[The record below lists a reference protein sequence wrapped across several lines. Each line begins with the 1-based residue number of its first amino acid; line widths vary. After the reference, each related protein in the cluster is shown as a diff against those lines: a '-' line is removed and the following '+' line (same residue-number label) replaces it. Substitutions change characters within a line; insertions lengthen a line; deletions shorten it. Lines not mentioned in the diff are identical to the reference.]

1 MTTKQPSRSKSK
13 APATPPAVVAAI
25 YVRVSTEEQANESFG
40 LAAQLTRTQAIVK
53 GWEVAPQHLYRDEG
67 ISGTPPPED
76 RPGLAALL
84 AAVESAEATVVIVLS
99 LDRLG
104 ARPTWSSTSWTRSA
118 RAPSWCVVPHTGAQI
133 DLRNGE

>member
-1 MTTKQPSRSKSK
+1 MWLKTLTD
-13 APATPPAVVAAI
+13 
-25 YVRVSTEEQANESFG
+25 YVRVSTEEQANEGFG
-40 LAAQLTRTQAIVK
+40 LAAQLTRTQAQAIVK

-84 AAVESAEATVVIVLS
+84 AAVESAEATVVIVLG

-118 RAPSWCVVPHTGAQI
+118 RAPSWCVMPDTDAQI
-133 DLRNGE
+133 DLRNGEQRTADECKLRAVP